1 MSGVRL
7 NSTLLC
13 RAGEVAQMAD
23 MVSRLPPGSSQ
34 QLAAGADAAAALNA
48 LYAGLERQPS
58 IGAIGNGT
66 PRGRPALAN

>member
-1 MSGVRL
+1 MQ
-7 NSTLLC
+7 
-13 RAGEVAQMAD
+13 AGEVAQMAD
-23 MVSRLPPGSSQ
+23 MVSRLPSGSSQ

-58 IGAIGNGT
+58 MTGMMANGT